1 MTFDLNFFG
10 MLIGAIMAS
19 SVPLILAASG
29 ELITER
35 SGVLNLGVEGM
46 MIVGAISGFA
56 LMVLTD
62 NLFLAVIGSMLS
74 GLIISSIFGFLTQ
87 TLFTNHVA
95 SGLALTIFGI
105 GISAM
110 IGKNFVGIPGKD
122 FPLLLVNLRESIP
135 FIGPILF
142 GHSIILYVAFALP
155 FATNYFL
162 KRTKLGLIVRAV
174 GDSPVSAS
182 NQGIN
187 VTLVRYS
194 CILYGGAMCGLAG
207 AYLSLIYTPQWIENM
222 TAGRGWIALALVVF
236 ATWSPLKVL
245 VGAIIF
251 GGVTIM
257 QLHLQAIGL
266 RIPVQLLSALPY
278 IMTIIVLVVIS
289 RDSRKIK
296 LNTPTSLGQIFY
308 KEK

>member
-135 FIGPILF
+135 FVGPILF

-266 RIPVQLLSALPY
+266 TIPVQLLSALPY

>member
-245 VGAIIF
+245 AGAIIF

>member
-1 MTFDLNFFG
+1 MSIEINFIG
-10 MLIGAIMAS
+10 VLIGSIMAS

-46 MIVGAISGFA
+46 MIIGAISGFG

-62 NLFLAVIGSMLS
+62 NLFIAVIGSMIS
-74 GLIISSIFGFLTQ
+74 GVIISLIFGFLTQ
-87 TLFTNHVA
+87 SLLTNHVA
-95 SGLALTIFGI
+95 TGLALTIFGI
-105 GISAM
+105 GLSAM
-110 IGKNFVGIPGKD
+110 LGKNFVGIPGKE
-122 FPLLLVNLRESIP
+122 FPILFANFKESLP
-135 FIGPILF
+135 FLGPILF
-142 GHSIILYVAFALP
+142 GHSIVLYFAFTLP
-155 FATNYFL
+155 FLTNYFL
-162 KRTKLGLIVRAV
+162 KKTRLGLIVRAV
-174 GDSPVSAS
+174 GDSPISAS

-187 VTLVRYS
+187 VVLVRYC
-194 CILYGGAMCGLAG
+194 CILYGGGMCGLAG

-236 ATWSPLKVL
+236 ATWGPIKVL
-245 VGAIIF
+245 VGALIF
-251 GGVTIM
+251 GGITIL
-257 QLHLQAIGL
+257 QLHMQAVGL
-266 RIPVQLLSALPY
+266 RIPVQLLSSLPY
-278 IMTIIVLVVIS
+278 LMTIIVLVVIS

>member
-1 MTFDLNFFG
+1 
-10 MLIGAIMAS
+10 
-19 SVPLILAASG
+19 
-29 ELITER
+29 
-35 SGVLNLGVEGM
+35 

-135 FIGPILF
+135 FVGPILF

>member
-135 FIGPILF
+135 FVGPILF

-162 KRTKLGLIVRAV
+162 KRTKFGLIVRAV

>member
-122 FPLLLVNLRESIP
+122 FPLLLVNLRESVP
-135 FIGPILF
+135 FVGPILF